1 MWYNPAM
8 KIWLE
13 PQPVTVE
20 EALRSAVGGHP
31 VVAESLVRRGI
42 TSPDAAQRFLNP
54 AAYTPAAAADLPDM
68 DKAVS
73 RLQQAIR
80 QHEPILIWGDFD
92 VDGQTST
99 ALLVSALRDLG
110 ANVSYHIPNRFTD
123 GHGIQL
129 PMLKKLLDAGAS
141 LLITCDTGI
150 TAHEAIDY
158 AQGRGVDVIIT
169 DHHSLPD
176 TLPAAYATV
185 NPMLLPQGHPLR
197 ELPGVGTAYK
207 VMQALYGSQSSDHL
221 LDLVAVG
228 IVADVMVQVDDT
240 RYLLQRGLD
249 VLRNNPRPGVKAMIT
264 RAEIDPHYFNE
275 MDIGFALA
283 PRLNALG
290 RLADANPAVELL
302 TTNDTAVIVGR
313 INELEGLNQKR
324 KFLTRQVYEAAQQQI
339 RADESLL
346 KYAALVIAGEGWHT
360 GVVGIVAS
368 RLVEDYGCPVV
379 VLSDNQGIASGSARS
394 VMGADIVAAIRSQAH
409 LLRNYGGHNM
419 AAGLALASENVYEFR
434 RGLSQTIRDMR
445 GTVHIQPEIQ
455 IDSFINLADIN
466 LKFAEDISR
475 LAPFGNGNPPLTLAT
490 QNVQVKSRRTMGS
503 RGDHLDLKIEDESGN
518 EQRVVWWFGDVD
530 AVPQG
535 RFDIAYTVRQN
546 YFKGK
551 QEALVEWLDVRP
563 AAGATIN
570 LSTKPTYQIVDYRQ
584 QTDSAPLLAQALT
597 DYPDALLWSEADTNV
612 TGVDRYNLSEAQ
624 TLIVWTVPPDISTWK
639 AALRTV
645 QPERI
650 ILFGN
655 MPKFKTMKDLLT
667 HVIGMAKYAHSQ
679 KDGLIH
685 LSDIARLTGQS
696 EQTIMLCLQWIDAQT
711 EMTVQFVEND
721 AYQID
726 IDPVSKQA
734 SNMYNQRLQMRFA
747 ESQAYRKHWLQ
758 QTF

>member
-1 MWYNPAM
+1 M

-13 PQPVTVE
+13 PKPETVD

-31 VVAESLVRRGI
+31 VVAQSLVRRGI

-54 AAYTPAAAADLPDM
+54 ALYTPAAASDLPDM
-68 DKAVS
+68 DKTVS

-80 QHEPILIWGDFD
+80 NHEPILIWGDFD

-123 GHGIQL
+123 GHGIQT
-129 PMLKKLLDAGAS
+129 PMLKTLLDAGAS
-141 LLITCDTGI
+141 LLVTCDTGI
-150 TAHEAIDY
+150 TAHEAIEY

-169 DHHSLPD
+169 DHHALPD
-176 TLPAAYATV
+176 TLPVAYATV
-185 NPMLLPQGHPLR
+185 NPMLLPEGHPLR
-197 ELPGVGTAYK
+197 ELPGVGVAYK

-228 IVADVMVQVDDT
+228 IVADVMVQVADT

-249 VLRNNPRPGVKAMIT
+249 VLRNNPRPAFQAMMA
-264 RAEIDPHYFNE
+264 RAEIDPTYFNE

-302 TTNDTAVIVGR
+302 TTDDTAVIVGR
-313 INELEGLNQKR
+313 VNELEGYNQKR
-324 KFLTRQVYEAAQQQI
+324 KFLTRQVYEAAQQRI
-339 RADESLL
+339 KEDESLL

-394 VMGADIVAAIRSQAH
+394 VQDANIVAALHSQAH
-409 LLRNYGGHNM
+409 LLKNYGGHNM
-419 AAGLALASENVYEFR
+419 AAGMSLASENIYEFR
-434 RGLSQTIRDMR
+434 RGLSTVVR
-445 GTVHIQPEIQ
+445 GMLGKTAVQPEIQ
-455 IDSFINLADIN
+455 LDAFIDLAAINLEFAADIT
-466 LKFAEDISR
+466 R

-490 QNVQVKSRRTMGS
+490 KNVQVKSRRTMGS

-518 EQRVVWWFGDVD
+518 EQRVVWWFGDID
-530 AVPQG
+530 ALPQG

-546 YFKGK
+546 FFKGK
-551 QEALVEWLDVRP
+551 HEVLVEWLDARP
-563 AAGATIN
+563 VEGAID
-570 LSTKPTYQIVDYRQ
+570 LTKKSSYEVVDYRQ
-584 QTDSAPLLAQALT
+584 QPDSATLLAQALT
-597 DYPDALLWSEADTNV
+597 DYPDALVWSEGDASV
-612 TGVDRYNLSEAQ
+612 TGVDRYNLTEAQ
-624 TLIVWTVPPDISTWK
+624 TLIVWTVPPAVSTWK
-639 AALRTV
+639 AALQTV

-655 MPKFKTMKDLLT
+655 SPRFKTVKDLLT
-667 HVIGMAKYAHSQ
+667 HVIGMVKYAHSQ
-679 KDGLIH
+679 KNGLIH

-696 EQTIMLCLQWIDAQT
+696 EATIILCLQWIDAQT
-711 EMTVQFVEND
+711 EMTVQFVGDDVYEIG
-721 AYQID
+721 ID
-726 IDPVSKQA
+726 SNSKQA
-734 SNMYNQRLQMRFA
+734 TNPYTQRLQMRFA
-747 ESQAYRKHWLQ
+747 ESQAYCKHWLQ
-758 QTF
+758 QAF

>member
-1 MWYNPAM
+1 M
-8 KIWLE
+8 KLWLE
-13 PQPVTVE
+13 PKLVTVA

-42 TSPDAAQRFLNP
+42 TSPDAARRFLNP
-54 AAYTPAAAADLPDM
+54 ALYTPAAASDLPDM

-73 RLQQAIR
+73 RLQQAIHK
-80 QHEPILIWGDFD
+80 HEPILIWGDFD

-129 PMLKKLLDAGAS
+129 PMLKKLLDTKAS
-141 LLITCDTGI
+141 LVVTCDTGI
-150 TAHEAIDY
+150 TAHEAIEY

-169 DHHSLPD
+169 DHHSLPE
-176 TLPAAYATV
+176 TLPNAFATV
-185 NPMLLPQGHPLR
+185 NPMLLQDGHALR

-228 IVADVMVQVDDT
+228 IVADVMVQVADT

-249 VLRNNPRPGVKAMIT
+249 VLRNNPRPGLKAMIT
-264 RAEIDPHYFNE
+264 RAEIDQHYFNE
-275 MDIGFALA
+275 MDIGFAVA

-302 TTNDTAVIVGR
+302 TTDDTAVIVGR

-339 RADESLL
+339 REDESLL

-368 RLVEDYGCPVV
+368 RLVEDYGSPVV
-379 VLSDNQGIASGSARS
+379 VLSHNQGIASGSARS

-434 RGLSQTIRDMR
+434 RGLSTVVREML
-445 GTVHIQPEIQ
+445 GTTEVQPEIQ
-455 IDSFINLADIN
+455 LDAFIDLADIN
-466 LKFAEDISR
+466 LEFAEDISR

-490 QNVQVKSRRTMGS
+490 NNVQIKSRRTMGS
-503 RGDHLDLKIEDESGN
+503 RGDHLDLKIEDESGT

-535 RFDIAYTVRQN
+535 RFDLAYTVRPN

-551 QEALVEWLDVRP
+551 QEALVEWLDARP

-570 LSTKPTYQIVDYRQ
+570 LSTKPTYQVVDYRQ
-584 QTDSAPLLAQALT
+584 QTDAATLLAQALA
-597 DYPDALLWSEADTNV
+597 DYPDALVWSEVDANV
-612 TGVDRYNLSEAQ
+612 TGVDRYNLTEAQ
-624 TLIVWTVPPDISTWK
+624 TLIVWTVPPDVSTWK
-639 AALRTV
+639 AALSTV
-645 QPERI
+645 QPERL

-655 MPKFKTMKDLLT
+655 TPKFKTVKDLLT

-679 KDGLIH
+679 KNGLLH

-696 EQTIMLCLQWIDAQT
+696 EQTIILCLQWIDAQT
-711 EMTVQFVEND
+711 EMTVQFVGD
-721 AYQID
+721 DVYQIG
-726 IDPVSKQA
+726 IDPNSKQA
-734 SNMYNQRLQMRFA
+734 SNPYNQRLQMRFA
-747 ESQAYRKHWLQ
+747 ESQAYRKHWLS

>member
-1 MWYNPAM
+1 M
-8 KIWLE
+8 KTWRE
-13 PQPVTVE
+13 PKPVTVE
-20 EALRSAVGGHP
+20 ESLRNAVGGHP

-54 AAYTPAAAADLPDM
+54 ALYTPAAASDLPDM

-80 QHEPILIWGDFD
+80 NHEPILVWGDFD

-123 GHGIQL
+123 GHGIQT
-129 PMLKKLLDAGAS
+129 PMLKTLLDAGAS
-141 LLITCDTGI
+141 LLVTCDTGI

-169 DHHSLPD
+169 DHHALPE

-185 NPMLLPQGHPLR
+185 NPMLLPENHPLR

-228 IVADVMVQVDDT
+228 IVADVMVQVADT

-249 VLRNNPRPGVKAMIT
+249 VLRNNPRPGFKAMMA
-264 RAEIDPHYFNE
+264 RAEIDPTYFNE
-275 MDIGFALA
+275 MDIGFAIA

-302 TTNDTAVIVGR
+302 TTDDTAVIVGR
-313 INELEGLNQKR
+313 VNELEGYNQKR
-324 KFLTRQVYEAAQQQI
+324 KFLTRQVYEAAQQRI
-339 RADESLL
+339 KEDESLL

-394 VMGADIVAAIRSQAH
+394 VQGANIVAALHSQAH
-409 LLRNYGGHNM
+409 LLKNYGGHNM
-419 AAGLALASENVYEFR
+419 AAGMSLASENVYEFR
-434 RGLSQTIRDMR
+434 RGLS
-445 GTVHIQPEIQ
+445 TVVREMLGKIEVQPEIQ
-455 IDSFINLADIN
+455 LDAFIDLAAINLDFAADIT
-466 LKFAEDISR
+466 R

-490 QNVQVKSRRTMGS
+490 KNVQVKSRRTMGS

-518 EQRVVWWFGDVD
+518 EQRVVWWFGDID
-530 AVPQG
+530 ALPQG

-546 YFKGK
+546 FFKGK
-551 QEALVEWLDVRP
+551 HEALVEWLDARP
-563 AAGATIN
+563 VEGAID
-570 LSTKPTYQIVDYRQ
+570 LTKKSTYQVVDYRQ
-584 QTDSAPLLAQALT
+584 YPDSATLLATALA
-597 DYPDALLWSEADTNV
+597 DYHDALIWSEADTTV
-612 TGVDRYNLSEAQ
+612 TGVDRYNLHEAQ
-624 TLIVWTVPPDISTWK
+624 TLIIWTVPPDVSTWK
-639 AALRTV
+639 AALQTV

-655 MPKFKTMKDLLT
+655 TPKFKTVKDLIT
-667 HVIGMAKYAHSQ
+667 HIIGMVKYAQSQ
-679 KDGLIH
+679 KNGLIH
-685 LSDIARLTGQS
+685 LSDLARLTGQS
-696 EQTIMLCLQWIDAQT
+696 EQTVILCLNWIDAQT
-711 EMTVQFVEND
+711 EITVQFVGD
-721 AYQID
+721 DVYQIG
-726 IDPVSKQA
+726 IDPASKQA
-734 SNMYNQRLQMRFA
+734 TNPYNQRLQMRFA

-758 QTF
+758 QAF